1 MQGKI
6 LIVDAIATNRIVL
19 KVKLASA
26 FYHVLQADSLD
37 QATKMAS
44 LDAPDLIVCALDMPD
59 GEGAARLCEVIQDD
73 PVARYIPV
81 LGIGAAL
88 TPADRMAALQAG
100 VDDIVERP
108 IDVTLL
114 LGRVRSLIRACNT
127 SAEWRMHEDT
137 SAAFGL
143 AEPRSEFEQA
153 AHFMLVSPD
162 GAGRVQQWRTLLRP
176 TLRAKISL
184 SKGGDLLR
192 DVQDGMV
199 PDVFILVPPDE
210 PEAAAA
216 SLRIISTLRAHAITR
231 HAGILVLQT
240 SEDSALGA
248 HALDLG
254 ADDLMAHGYNTLEL
268 THRIKSLHKRLQMD
282 AQLRATYRT
291 GLNAAILDPLTG
303 LHNRRYAMPHLAQIS
318 SHAMA
323 TGKPYAVMVADLD
336 HFKQIN
342 DDYGHAS
349 GDAVLAEVAARL
361 RDALR
366 GSDMVA
372 RIGGEEFLIAMPN
385 TTPAEARAAAIRICN
400 DIGAVPFDVPGSR
413 APVCV
418 TISIGMAI
426 GGDPSDHCHKDS
438 MGTLLLDRADKA
450 LYSAKLRGRNRV
462 TFSRP
467 AA

>member
-1 MQGKI
+1 VQGKI

-100 VDDIVERP
+100 VDDI
-108 IDVTLL
+108 
-114 LGRVRSLIRACNT
+114 
-127 SAEWRMHEDT
+127 AEWRMHEDT